1 MATLEKQPVEHR
13 IYLIRFAGLQLRND
27 DWAEDA
33 VLKTLVAALSK
44 P

>member
-1 MATLEKQPVEHR
+1 MATLEEQPVEHR
-13 IYLIRFAGLQLRND
+13 VYLIPFAGLQLRND